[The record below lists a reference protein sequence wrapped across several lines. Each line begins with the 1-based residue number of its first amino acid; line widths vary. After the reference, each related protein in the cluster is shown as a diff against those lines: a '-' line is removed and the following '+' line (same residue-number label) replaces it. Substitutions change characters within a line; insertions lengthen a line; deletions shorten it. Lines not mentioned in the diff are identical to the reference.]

1 MLRAPETGF
10 LRESAGKNEVFS
22 SKNPVSL
29 VGCVTPELAI
39 TNYQLPI
46 TNYQLP
52 ITNYQLALKISIPT
66 ETPLIV
72 LQQKLGFSKSN
83 FILLQSLFCLAAD
96 AFN

>member
-29 VGCVTPELAI
+29 VGCVTPEL
-39 TNYQLPI
+39 PI

-66 ETPLIV
+66 EATLIV
-72 LQQKLGFSKSN
+72 LQQKLGFSKSD